1 MLFWSEVSL
10 TCINRVV
17 CCVYFR
23 QQKLGFDDYNKFL
36 EDLTKNKKVDL
47 EEMKSKLATC
57 GSPGLTGVA
66 VRKFAL
72 IME

>member
-1 MLFWSEVSL
+1 MVFWTEVGL
-10 TCINRVV
+10 TYINIVF

-47 EEMKSKLATC
+47 EEMKSKMATC
-57 GSPGLTGVA
+57 GSPGLTGIS

-72 IME
+72 NME

>member
-1 MLFWSEVSL
+1 
-10 TCINRVV
+10 
-17 CCVYFR
+17 
-23 QQKLGFDDYNKFL
+23 LGFVDYNKFL
-36 EDLTKNKKVDL
+36 EDLAKNKKVDL
-47 EEMKSKLATC
+47 EEMKSKMTTC

>member
-1 MLFWSEVSL
+1 
-10 TCINRVV
+10 VV

-36 EDLTKNKKVDL
+36 EDLAKNKKVDL
-47 EEMKSKLATC
+47 EEMKSKMATC

-66 VRKFAL
+66 VR
-72 IME
+72 

>member
-1 MLFWSEVSL
+1 M
-10 TCINRVV
+10 V

-36 EDLTKNKKVDL
+36 EDLAKNKKVDL
-47 EEMKSKLATC
+47 EEMKSKMATC

-66 VRKFAL
+66 VR
-72 IME
+72 